1 MSIKSDRWI
10 KEMAINHEMIK
21 PFELEQVR
29 LGKNEEK
36 LISYGTSSYGYD
48 VRCSDEFK
56 VFTNITT
63 RVNLFKMLTFK
74 TLELK

>member
-21 PFELEQVR
+21 PFELNQVR

-36 LISYGTSSYGYD
+36 LIFNS
-48 VRCSDEFK
+48 FNK
-56 VFTNITT
+56 VKI
-63 RVNLFKMLTFK
+63 
-74 TLELK
+74 

>member
-21 PFELEQVR
+21 PFELSQVR

-36 LISYGTSSYGYD
+36 LMLDTILLIIMLIALFITVRFCIYG
-48 VRCSDEFK
+48 DE
-56 VFTNITT
+56 
-63 RVNLFKMLTFK
+63 
-74 TLELK
+74 

>member
-21 PFELEQVR
+21 PFELNQVR

-48 VRCSDEFK
+48 VRCSNEF
-56 VFTNITT
+56 
-63 RVNLFKMLTFK
+63 
-74 TLELK
+74 